1 MAELPEATER
11 IQEKWVKMGLFRRK
25 KKPKYVEEILEFGEE
40 IDLRSR
46 RRENKAKKIQ
56 KAMQAQEAGQGQPG
70 SQQPQGPA
78 QQQGGQKK
86 SLATEYCEQIMA
98 AAKNLEETKR
108 EYKVVT
114 DYLTDIQKLENLPE
128 SEMKKIQD
136 TAQNVLNLNDAR
148 DAYLN
153 KSKTISDAQFAQME
167 QLEDEMPEIIRR
179 LQGNES
185 YQTTVKRDMQYLEGE
200 REEWRYYQESVVNEE
215 NILRKSLYAL
225 LSVYVLA
232 VLMAVILG
240 MAMKFDIMMPFVAA
254 TLVTGAAGGIMV
266 LRLQNDSVEI
276 KKSQANIN
284 RAIVLL
290 NKVKFKYVNV
300 TNAVDYACEKY
311 HVKNGYELSYIW
323 DQYLEAVKE
332 REKYQRTNDE
342 LDYFNDKLI
351 RQLKKYQFY
360 DARIWI
366 HQAKALLDKK
376 EMVEVKHEL
385 LVRRKKLRDGMEDQ
399 AETIRGAR
407 KEIESLVKNRPGGYE
422 DVKEL
427 LDAVDNMCGIG

>member
-46 RRENKAKKIQ
+46 RRENKAKKSQ
-56 KAMQAQEAGQGQPG
+56 KAMLAQEAGQGQPG
-70 SQQPQGPA
+70 SQQAQGPA

-114 DYLTDIQKLENLPE
+114 DYLTDIQKIENLPE

>member
-1 MAELPEATER
+1 
-11 IQEKWVKMGLFRRK
+11 MGLFRRK

-56 KAMQAQEAGQGQPG
+56 KTMQAQEAGQGQPG

-407 KEIESLVKNRPGGYE
+407 KEIESLVKNRPGGHE

>member
-1 MAELPEATER
+1 
-11 IQEKWVKMGLFRRK
+11 MGLFRRK

-366 HQAKALLDKK
+366 HQAKAMLDKK

>member
-1 MAELPEATER
+1 
-11 IQEKWVKMGLFRRK
+11 MGLFRRK

-40 IDLRSR
+40 IDARSR
-46 RRENKAKKIQ
+46 EREIKAKKRQ
-56 KAMQAQEAGQGQPG
+56 KAAQAQGDGQGQP
-70 SQQPQGPA
+70 QNQPPA
-78 QQQGGQKK
+78 QAAGQGGQKK
-86 SLATEYCEQIMA
+86 SLSAEYCEQIMA
-98 AAKNLEETKR
+98 AAKNLEETKQ
-108 EYKVVT
+108 EYKIVT

-128 SEMKKIQD
+128 TEMKKIQD
-136 TAQNVLNLNDAR
+136 TAQNVVNLNDAR

-179 LQGNES
+179 LQSNES

-200 REEWRYYQESVVNEE
+200 REEWRYYQESLVNEE
-215 NILRKSLYAL
+215 RLLRKSLFIL
-225 LSVYVLA
+225 FSVYALA
-232 VLMAVILG
+232 VLLIVILG
-240 MAMKFDIMMPFVAA
+240 IALKFDIIMPFVAA
-254 TLVTGAAGGIMV
+254 TLVAGAAGGIMFW
-266 LRLQNDSVEI
+266 RMENDGMEI

-300 TNAVDYACEKY
+300 TNAVDYACDKY

-351 RQLKKYQFY
+351 RQLRKYQFY

-385 LVRRKKLRDGMEDQ
+385 LVRRKKLRDGMEGQ

-407 KEIESLVKNRPGGYE
+407 KEIENMVKSRPGGHE
-422 DVKEL
+422 DVREI
-427 LDAVDNMCGIG
+427 LDAVDKMCGIG

>member
-46 RRENKAKKIQ
+46 RRENKAKKSQ
-56 KAMQAQEAGQGQPG
+56 KAMLAQEEGQGQPG
-70 SQQPQGPA
+70 SQQAQGPA

-114 DYLTDIQKLENLPE
+114 DYLTDIQKIENLPE

-185 YQTTVKRDMQYLEGE
+185 YQTTVRRDMQYLEGE

>member
-46 RRENKAKKIQ
+46 RRENKAKKSQ
-56 KAMQAQEAGQGQPG
+56 KAMLAQEAGQGQPG

-114 DYLTDIQKLENLPE
+114 DYLTDIQKIENLPE

-185 YQTTVKRDMQYLEGE
+185 YQTTVRRDMQYLEGE

>member
-1 MAELPEATER
+1 
-11 IQEKWVKMGLFRRK
+11 
-25 KKPKYVEEILEFGEE
+25 
-40 IDLRSR
+40 
-46 RRENKAKKIQ
+46 
-56 KAMQAQEAGQGQPG
+56 
-70 SQQPQGPA
+70 
-78 QQQGGQKK
+78 
-86 SLATEYCEQIMA
+86 MA

-114 DYLTDIQKLENLPE
+114 DYLTDIQKIENLPE

>member
-1 MAELPEATER
+1 
-11 IQEKWVKMGLFRRK
+11 MGLFKKK

>member
-1 MAELPEATER
+1 
-11 IQEKWVKMGLFRRK
+11 MGLFRRK

-407 KEIESLVKNRPGGYE
+407 KEIESLVKNRPGGHE

>member
-46 RRENKAKKIQ
+46 RRENKAKKSQ
-56 KAMQAQEAGQGQPG
+56 KAMLAQEAGQGQPG

-114 DYLTDIQKLENLPE
+114 DYLTDIQKIENLPE

-136 TAQNVLNLNDAR
+136 TAQNVLNLNDVR

>member
-114 DYLTDIQKLENLPE
+114 DYLTDIQKIENLPE

>member
-114 DYLTDIQKLENLPE
+114 DYLTDIQKIENLPE

-366 HQAKALLDKK
+366 HQAKALLYKK

>member
-1 MAELPEATER
+1 
-11 IQEKWVKMGLFRRK
+11 MGLFRRK

-56 KAMQAQEAGQGQPG
+56 KAMQAQEAGQSQPG

-407 KEIESLVKNRPGGYE
+407 KEIESLVKNRPGGHE

>member
-25 KKPKYVEEILEFGEE
+25 KKPKYVEAILEFGEE

-46 RRENKAKKIQ
+46 RRENKAKKSQ
-56 KAMQAQEAGQGQPG
+56 KAMLAQEAGQGQPG

>member
-1 MAELPEATER
+1 
-11 IQEKWVKMGLFRRK
+11 MGLFRRK

-86 SLATEYCEQIMA
+86 SLATENCEQIMA

-407 KEIESLVKNRPGGYE
+407 KEIESLVKNRPGGHE

>member
-46 RRENKAKKIQ
+46 RRENKAKKSQ
-56 KAMQAQEAGQGQPG
+56 KAMLAQEAGQGQPG
-70 SQQPQGPA
+70 SQQAQGPA

-114 DYLTDIQKLENLPE
+114 DYLTDIQKIENLPE

-185 YQTTVKRDMQYLEGE
+185 YQTTVRRDMQYLEGE